1 MMPRMGIMQGRLVP
15 PVDNRIQAFP
25 AFSWRKEFA
34 IARDLGFDSI
44 EFIFDIDDD
53 KDIATHPLLENGC
66 SSIRELAV
74 GCGIAVETVCG
85 DYFMRH
91 PFHSDDLGDAAR
103 SVELLSGLVINCKS
117 LGTTDI
123 VIPCVDRSSLSDA
136 KDGDRL
142 MQRLDTVI
150 PLCEQIGVNLAL
162 ETDLGPAEFRKLLDL
177 FDSARVTVNYDV
189 GNSAS
194 LGYDVLAEWGA
205 YGEKISSVHVK
216 DRVRGGPTVPLGL
229 GSASFEEF
237 FQIAR
242 DKGYKGLFVIQGA
255 RGKDDVATAREYK
268 KFVEGFVKRFY
279 MGK

>member
-1 MMPRMGIMQGRLVP
+1 MPRIGIMQGRLVP

-66 SSIRELAV
+66 PSIRELAV
-74 GCGIAVETVCG
+74 GCGVAVETVCG

-91 PFHSDDLGDAAR
+91 PFHSDDLDDVAR
-103 SVELLSGLVINCKS
+103 SVELLSWLVANCKS
-117 LGTTDI
+117 LGVKDI

-142 MQRLDTVI
+142 IQRLGAVI

-162 ETDLGPAEFRKLLDL
+162 ETDLAPAEFRKLLDL
-177 FDSARVTVNYDV
+177 FGSARVMVNYDV

-194 LGYDVLAEWGA
+194 LGYDLLAEWDT

-216 DRVRGGPTVPLGL
+216 DRTRGGPTVPLGL
-229 GSASFEEF
+229 GSVNFENF
-237 FQIAR
+237 FQVAR
-242 DKGYKGLFVIQGA
+242 DNGYGGLFVIQGA

-268 KFVEGFVKRFY
+268 KLVEGFVKRFY
-279 MGK
+279 MGE